1 MMGYTSHNIIESPGG
16 VGSTPGVSQQGGTPV
31 TEPQYTLPTRV
42 CPFPGCTTQ
51 VKGNHRY
58 CGAHERYRQ
67 RNGLLE
73 KPRPRRKSPSDRFWS
88 RVDRSAGPDGC
99 WLHLGCLDE
108 EGYASFYVNGRTVQA
123 HRFAY
128 EITVGPIP
136 PGLHLDH
143 VKARG
148 CTHRNCV
155 NPAHLEPVTPRENT
169 RRSENFTAKH
179 MRQTECLHGH
189 AFTPENTIR
198 NEKGHRRCRTCMNAR
213 SRESKRRRRA
223 AQQQM
228 A

>member
-1 MMGYTSHNIIESPGG
+1 MAD
-16 VGSTPGVSQQGGTPV
+16 
-31 TEPQYTLPTRV
+31 PQYTPSRPCRV
-42 CPFPGCTTQ
+42 PGCTKRATG
-51 VKGNHRY
+51 KHRY
-58 CGAHERYRQ
+58 CGSHEWNRQ
-67 RNGLLE
+67 RYGTFE
-73 KPRPRRKSPSDRFWS
+73 KPATPRKSPADRFWL